1 MISLDVLGA
10 FDAAWWPSILYNLRR
25 HGCPRNLYNLTR
37 SYFSDRVAILHA
49 NTCRVEKKVSRG
61 CPQGSC
67 SGPGYWNVLYDAL
80 LNLEFSNHS
89 KTIAFADDLVILP
102 YCNTQ
107 LEAEAYANSDRA
119 RIESWARENKMQFN
133 ESKSKA
139 MLITRKRRTNGINI
153 FLNNKRLEQVKEI
166 KYLGIHFDSKL
177 TFSSHIE
184 HITEKSRKLIYMLSR
199 TAKLTWGLGH
209 KSLKTIYEGALL
221 RLMTY
226 GSPSGT
232 RHNKN

>member
-1 MISLDVLGA
+1 M
-10 FDAAWWPSILYNLRR
+10 
-25 HGCPRNLYNLTR
+25 
-37 SYFSDRVAILHA
+37 
-49 NTCRVEKKVSRG
+49 
-61 CPQGSC
+61 
-67 SGPGYWNVLYDAL
+67 LYDAL
-80 LNLEFSNHS
+80 LNLEFSNHP
-89 KTIAFADDLVILP
+89 KTIAFVDDLVILT
-102 YCNTQ
+102 YGNTQ
-107 LEAEAYANSDRA
+107 LEAEAYAKSDLG
-119 RIESWARENKMQFN
+119 RIENWARENKMQFN

-184 HITEKSRKLIYMLSR
+184 YITEKSGKLIYMLSR

-226 GSPSGT
+226 GSPVWDEAITKTNNLVKLQRVQRLINIKIAKAYRTVSFEA
-232 RHNKN
+232 